1 MIDILKAS
9 AGSGKTYNLAKK
21 YISLLLGSP
30 DRYAYRHVLAVT
42 FTNKATAEMKSR
54 ILRELHMLATDTAKS
69 KYYGDFVPSKYA
81 DAQSLRDAA
90 ERSLIDILHDYSAF
104 SVSTIDK
111 FFQRTLKSFAR
122 EIGYYASYQVRVDK
136 EAMIHEAVDRM
147 LDALT
152 AQDRAVLDW
161 LSDEA
166 SEQLGQGKHFRVENS
181 LYDICIMLK
190 SAEHA
195 SLASRLGMDDR
206 MSYSK
211 ENVGSVIRA
220 CSEVMAAFERD
231 VKAEAVAAMGI
242 LSDSGLSPE
251 DTFKSWMLRIES
263 YAKVAPG
270 NRVDAPSKDVMNRC
284 PDPGKWFT
292 KANAPR
298 MLPMVE
304 GRLAPVLER
313 LAALFRDDG
322 GGVSTRWRDYGT
334 AVLIKDGAHTLG
346 LAREFYDSFDA
357 LVKEENVMSL
367 DDSNTLLGRIIDG
380 SDVPF
385 VYEKLGVRYKHF
397 LLDEFQDTS
406 GVQWDNFRPLLQ
418 ESEAHGRDNLVVG
431 DVKQS
436 IYRWRGSDWSLL
448 SGLPREFEGS
458 SRVTTLADNWRSL
471 RKIVEFNNGFFRF
484 CSSKMDA
491 ALGLEG
497 PGSISDIYADVEQT
511 ARAGDSREGHV
522 KVSFCGEG
530 EDYGDELEA
539 VLDAVRS
546 ARDAGAKWRD
556 IAILVRRHE
565 DGGAVA
571 DALVEAGVPVISNDS
586 LTVKSSPAVRRIV
599 SLMSCVDNPDDAV
612 NGYLAGEMGL
622 EYTSG
627 YHSLVDLCES
637 LVRLLRS
644 DGRGLSSGDL
654 LYVQS
659 FMDTVQE
666 WSSIHGNNL
675 SEFLR
680 YWEEQDLKIVSP
692 EDADSVTVMTI
703 HKSKGLQFPCVIL
716 PFAEGIGRHNYGK
729 NWHWA
734 HPGISSG
741 PLLPAGGLIYP
752 VNVSGKLAGTWF
764 EDCWRRDR
772 VMMSV
777 DDINLAY
784 VAFTRAEKSLRLI
797 ASRPKDGALKT
808 LREGGL
814 PGGFD
819 LSHLLYLYCME
830 RGREFGS
837 PYGFAPADSA
847 GDAGG
852 AITFGMG
859 WPSVPIGDRLSF
871 GEDNSDFFADG
882 IPLGRSPR
890 LRGIV
895 LHDILSRIDSPSQLR
910 ASVDAAVADGDMS
923 AGDGEEA
930 FRELYPRVVSKVRMG
945 WFDSGDDTGGGESG
959 GFRPA
964 PMRNEVSIFDTDG
977 ESYRPDR
984 VVTGAD
990 GSVTV
995 IDYKFG
1001 EQRRKY
1007 VSQVRKYM
1015 SLYRRMGCPAVS
1027 GYLWYVD
1034 QDVVQRV
1041 EQ

>member
-21 YISLLLGSP
+21 YISLLLDSA

-42 FTNKATAEMKSR
+42 FTNKATAEMKAR
-54 ILRELHMLATDTAKS
+54 ILRELHTLATDTAKS
-69 KYYGDFVPSKYA
+69 KYYGDFVPSKFT

-111 FFQRTLKSFAR
+111 FFQRALKSFAR
-122 EIGYYASYQVRVDK
+122 EIGYYASYQVRIDRD
-136 EAMIHEAVDRM
+136 ALIQEAVDRM

-166 SEQLGQGKHFRVENS
+166 SEQLEQGRHFSVERS
-181 LYDICIMLK
+181 LYSICAMLK
-190 SAEHA
+190 STEHA
-195 SLASRLGMDDR
+195 SLASRLSIDDR
-206 MSYSK
+206 ETYSK
-211 ENVGSVIRA
+211 QNVSSVSRA
-220 CSEVMAAFERD
+220 CSAVMSAFERE
-231 VKAEAVAAMGI
+231 VKAEAAAAMGI
-242 LSDSGLSPE
+242 LSDNGLSPG
-251 DTFKSWMLRIES
+251 DTNRGWMRKIEA
-263 YAKVAPG
+263 YADAGPGDRVA
-270 NRVDAPSKDVMNRC
+270 APSDAVIDKCLD
-284 PDPGKWFT
+284 PDKWFT
-292 KANAPR
+292 KANASR

-313 LAALFRDDG
+313 LAALFRDSG
-322 GGVSTRWRDYGT
+322 GGASTRWRDYST
-334 AVLIKDGAHTLG
+334 AVIIRGEVHTLG

-367 DDSNTLLGRIIDG
+367 DDSNTLLRRIIDG

-385 VYEKLGVRYKHF
+385 VYEKLGVWYEHF

-406 GVQWDNFRPLLQ
+406 GVQWDNFKPLLH
-418 ESEAHGRDNLVVG
+418 ESDDHGRDNLVVG

-436 IYRWRGSDWSLL
+436 IYRWRGSDWGLL
-448 SGLPREFEGS
+448 LDLPSEFNKES
-458 SRVTTLADNWRSL
+458 SRVSALADNWRSL
-471 RKIVEFNNGFFRF
+471 RTIVEFNNSFFRF
-484 CSSKMDA
+484 CSSKMDG

-497 PGSISDIYADVEQT
+497 DGSVSGIYADVEQT
-511 ARAGDSREGHV
+511 ARTADPQEGHV
-522 KVSFCGEG
+522 RVSFCGEG

-546 ARDAGAKWRD
+546 ARESGARWRD

-571 DALVEAGVPVISNDS
+571 DALVEAGVPVISDDS

-612 NGYLAGEMGL
+612 NGYLAKEMGL

-627 YHSLVDLCES
+627 YHSLADLCES

-644 DGRGLSSGDL
+644 DGRGMSGGDV

-666 WSSIHGNNL
+666 WSSLHGNNL

-680 YWEEQDLKIVSP
+680 YWEEQNPKTVSP

-703 HKSKGLQFPCVIL
+703 HKSKGLQFPCVIF
-716 PFAEGIGRHNYGK
+716 PFAEGIGRHQLGTNR
-729 NWHWA
+729 HWCR
-734 HPGISSG
+734 PDVSSG
-741 PLLPAGGLIYP
+741 PLAAAGGLIYP
-752 VNVSGKLAGTWF
+752 VNVSGRLEGTWF
-764 EDCWRRDR
+764 EDCWRRER
-772 VMMSV
+772 VMMAV

-797 ASRPKDGALKT
+797 VSRPKDSAVKT
-808 LREGGL
+808 LREGSL
-814 PGGFD
+814 PGSFD

-830 RGREFGS
+830 RGREFGKM
-837 PYGFAPADSA
+837 YDFTLA
-847 GDAGG
+847 GAGG
-852 AITFGMG
+852 SEEAATFGME

-871 GEDNSDFFADG
+871 GEDNADFFADG
-882 IPLGRSPR
+882 TPIGRSPR

-895 LHDILSRIDSPSQLR
+895 LHDILSRIDSSSQLR

-923 AGDGEEA
+923 AEDGEEA
-930 FRELYPRVVSKVRMG
+930 FRELLPRVLSKVRMG
-945 WFDSGDDTGGGESG
+945 WFGSGDDGAAEGGGG
-959 GFRPA
+959 QA
-964 PMRNEVSIFDTDG
+964 PTRNEVSIFDTDG
-977 ESYRPDR
+977 ELYRPDR

-1007 VSQVRKYM
+1007 VSQVRRYM
-1015 SLYRRMGCPAVS
+1015 SLYRRMGFPSVK

-1034 QDVVQRV
+1034 QDIVQEV
-1041 EQ
+1041 GQ